1 MAENWADLPD
11 PLDTQP
17 EDQTEADANR
27 DLLGPDNADDGTK
40 PKRNRIPTITN
51 NDDIID
57 DNGDDAPKPKRG
69 RGRPKKDEDTQLV
82 ITMRKDLEE
91 LRSENSRLANLL
103 RICTADKEDV
113 ERDLELTR
121 SSLLE
126 RENDYSEL
134 LEQLSAH
141 EENHASQDVIKPNG
155 IVFYDDITEPCISK
169 LKSAITWRKVKK
181 GLEDI
186 DIDDDIKSADIVLLV
201 TGSCEIASGAS
212 AFKLHQILK
221 RLINT
226 YSENTVM
233 YLASLPPN
241 NSARVQIDLF
251 NHKLCN
257 IEGKNIHTLKV
268 KFIGTK
274 LDLVNF
280 NGSSPSPKCIAL
292 YDDIVQSII
301 VPTEIKSKATAPSDT
316 QQLDFTVTAMVP
328 IKPEHVG
335 RIIGKN
341 GNVIKRITTANDV
354 RISFGSWS
362 ERNSDSRDD
371 DSEPF
376 TAATVKGQATHVQMA
391 ISQITE
397 IVKAKPNK

>member
-1 MAENWADLPD
+1 MAENWAELPD

-17 EDQTEADANR
+17 EDQTEVDANR
-27 DLLGPDNADDGTK
+27 DLLGLDNAEDGTK
-40 PKRNRIPTITN
+40 PKRNRLPTVTI
-51 NDDIID
+51 NDDIGD
-57 DNGDDAPKPKRG
+57 DNSDDAPKPKRG
-69 RGRPKKDEDTQLV
+69 RGRPKKDEDTQL
-82 ITMRKDLEE
+82 ITTMRKELEE
-91 LRSENSRLANLL
+91 IRNENSRLANLL
-103 RICTADKEDV
+103 RICNAEKDDV
-113 ERDLELTR
+113 DRDLELTR

-141 EENHASQDVIKPNG
+141 EENHASHDVIKPSG

-169 LKSAITWRKVKK
+169 LKSGIAWTKVKK

-186 DIDDDIKSADIVLLV
+186 DVDDDIKSADLVLFV
-201 TGSCEIASGAS
+201 TGSCEIAAGAS
-212 AFKLHQILK
+212 AFKLHQILR
-221 RLINT
+221 RLIST

-233 YLASLPPN
+233 YIASLPPN

-251 NHKLCN
+251 NHKLSN
-257 IEGKNIHTLKV
+257 IEGNNINTLRV

-292 YDDIVQSII
+292 YDDILQSII
-301 VPTEIKSKATAPSDT
+301 VPTEIKSKTTTPSNA
-316 QQLDFTVTAMVP
+316 QLDFIITAMVP

-341 GNVIKRITTANDV
+341 GNVIKRITTAHEV
-354 RISFGSWS
+354 KISFGSWT

-371 DSEPF
+371 DSEPY
-376 TAATVKGQATHVQMA
+376 TAAIVKGQATNVQMA

-397 IVKAKPNK
+397 IVKTKPNK